1 MVIVMEAGSSPGQ
14 IAYIKEKLQKAGC
27 QAHVSYGTSRII
39 IGVIGEDT
47 RRKLEDMA
55 IKAIP
60 GVEKIFSI
68 LKPYKLASR
77 EFMPED
83 TLVQVGNVVVGGK
96 EVQVIAGPCA
106 IESEGQALKTA
117 FAVKKSGATLFRGG
131 AFKPRTSPYSF
142 QGLGEEAL
150 KIMAKVREETG
161 LQIVTEVMDT
171 DTLPLVAEYA
181 DVLQIGTRNMQNYQ
195 LLKKLGEYRKPV
207 LLKRGSSASVE
218 EWLLAA
224 EYILTGG
231 NYQVILCE
239 RGIRTFANNTRYTLD
254 LSVVPLIKSLTHLP
268 IMVDPSHSTGKWQLV
283 PPMSNAAIAAGADGI
298 IVEVHPNPE
307 EALSDGAQSLTL
319 ENFNSMMQN
328 LRAVAGAVGRA

>member
-1 MVIVMEAGSSPGQ
+1 VVIVMEAGSSPGQ
-14 IAYIKEKLQKAGC
+14 IAYLKGKLQNAGFK
-27 QAHVSYGTSRII
+27 AHVSHGASRII

-60 GVEKIFSI
+60 GVEKIVSI
-68 LKPYKLASR
+68 LKPYILASR

-83 TLVQVGNVVVGGK
+83 TIIQVGSVAIGGT
-96 EVQVIAGPCA
+96 EIQVIAGPCA
-106 IESEGQALKTA
+106 IESEGQALETA
-117 FAVKKSGATLFRGG
+117 LAVKRAGATLFRGG

-142 QGLGEEAL
+142 QGLGEKAL
-150 KIMAKVREETG
+150 KIMAKVREVTG
-161 LQIVTEVMDT
+161 LQIVTEVMDS

-195 LLKKLGEYRKPV
+195 LLKKLGECRKPV
-207 LLKRGSSASVE
+207 LLKRGASASVE

-224 EYILTGG
+224 EYILAGG

-268 IMVDPSHSTGKWQLV
+268 IMVDPSHSTGKWELV
-283 PPMSNAAIAAGADGI
+283 APMSNAAIAAGADGI

-307 EALSDGAQSLTL
+307 EALSDGAQSLTIGR
-319 ENFNSMMQN
+319 FTSMMHD
-328 LRAVAGAVGRA
+328 LRAVARAVGR